1 MVGKSG
7 VINELEC
14 LCMNAADACECDS
27 FQQSIGLLLL

>member
-14 LCMNAADACECDS
+14 LCMNAADACELTP
-27 FQQSIGLLLL
+27 FNKVKVYFIK